1 MKQRVH
7 PISEIL
13 IMLVITLVGF
23 CPAYADGDNHR
34 QEFQD
39 SHNNNQYDNGW
50 HKGNDW
56 RDNNDHYVQRDEHPS
71 RNYDH
76 RSHQY
81 WRRPV
86 VVERGPVYVAP
97 QSSVVYYD
105 QSQPYVQV
113 RCTNNAITGTVLG
126 GLAGGLIGNQFGH
139 RNGRVYTTV
148 GGTLIGA
155 LIGNEIGAA
164 NETCAAQA
172 LEYAAPNTQVAWQNN
187 GASYVVEPT
196 RTFMEDG
203 QQCREYQTRVIIGGR
218 SQQAYGTACRQ
229 PDGTWEPEN

>member
-1 MKQRVH
+1 MKKSVRR
-7 PISEIL
+7 ITEIL
-13 IMLVITLVGF
+13 IMLVVTLAVT
-23 CPAYADGDNHR
+23 CPAYADWDDH
-34 QEFQD
+34 
-39 SHNNNQYDNGW
+39 YDNGW
-50 HKGNDW
+50 HNGNE
-56 RDNNDHYVQRDEHPS
+56 RHDNNDHYVQHVQRDEHAAH
-71 RNYDH
+71 NDYH
-76 RSHQY
+76 RSRQY

-86 VVERGPVYVAP
+86 VVTRAPIYVAP
-97 QSSVVYYD
+97 QPPVAYYD

-113 RCTNNAITGTVLG
+113 RCTNNAITGTVIG

-139 RNGRVYTTV
+139 RNGRIYTTV

-172 LEYAAPNTQVAWQNN
+172 LEYAAPNTQVTWQNN

-203 QQCREYQTRVIIGGR
+203 QQCREYQTRVVISGR
-218 SQQAYGTACRQ
+218 SQEAYGTACRQ